1 MLDFWLTVP
10 SSIVHSTSD
19 ILSSLL
25 LELFSHI
32 FITFGSGIQVWHTNT
47 WLLKMNTHIILQQS
61 NPDVEGPQA
70 AEHTLHEEEL
80 ENVSKV
86 KDPNGGRV
94 SGSHVISFSHDLPP
108 LWNHFLHQ

>member
-1 MLDFWLTVP
+1 M
-10 SSIVHSTSD
+10 
-19 ILSSLL
+19 
-25 LELFSHI
+25 
-32 FITFGSGIQVWHTNT
+32 
-47 WLLKMNTHIILQQS
+47 QS

-108 LWNHFLHQ
+108 LLNHFLHQFQCSYFKGYLNFHMLARCWEATCNLKQGFQITS

>member
-1 MLDFWLTVP
+1 M
-10 SSIVHSTSD
+10 
-19 ILSSLL
+19 
-25 LELFSHI
+25 ER
-32 FITFGSGIQVWHTNT
+32 
-47 WLLKMNTHIILQQS
+47 
-61 NPDVEGPQA
+61 PQA

-108 LWNHFLHQ
+108 LLNHFLHQFQCSYFNGSGDLNFHMLARCWEAVISWLQCIPIN

>member
-1 MLDFWLTVP
+1 MY
-10 SSIVHSTSD
+10 
-19 ILSSLL
+19 
-25 LELFSHI
+25 HI
-32 FITFGSGIQVWHTNT
+32 NT
-47 WLLKMNTHIILQQS
+47 CMVVEMNTLQQG

-94 SGSHVISFSHDLPP
+94 SGSHVISFSHHP
-108 LWNHFLHQ
+108 LHS